1 MAFLFTQ
8 YVITALLLILSLYF
22 GKHLDFLLNT
32 PTGYRTEGILKAQL
46 LHENQVNPGP
56 NRVARQLRIKQLLN
70 ECTHI
75 DLWMTSNITIL
86 GGNSICTILNDKD
99 VQQSIPTLF
108 ISSTFFQFYDLKVL
122 EGEIPEKF
130 DGWADYKIVLNK
142 AAMKTFG
149 YNQLKDAFVRSET
162 PLWVVRTQ
170 DGQMEEGGTK
180 LMPVMAVIDN
190 YYPGHL
196 TEGIKPM
203 AFIVGRAGYGDNY
216 LISIKSGKEKEVI
229 EYLKKIEKEIY
240 NTEDFNYTWLTD
252 EVHKLYAQDRQTA
265 NVYFVFALIAI
276 IISCLGLFGL
286 SLFDIRQRYREIA
299 IRKVNG
305 AGMKDLYSLLFRKYI
320 KVIGCAFALAVP
332 LSYYLIYMYTRDF
345 VLKVPVGAGIYL
357 VALVT
362 IYLIS

>member
-1 MAFLFTQ
+1 M
-8 YVITALLLILSLYF
+8 
-22 GKHLDFLLNT
+22 
-32 PTGYRTEGILKAQL
+32 
-46 LHENQVNPGP
+46 
-56 NRVARQLRIKQLLN
+56 
-70 ECTHI
+70 
-75 DLWMTSNITIL
+75 
-86 GGNSICTILNDKD
+86 
-99 VQQSIPTLF
+99 QQSIPTLF

-216 LISIKSGKEKEVI
+216 LISIKPGKEKEVI

-240 NTEDFNYTWLTD
+240 NTDDFNYTWLTD

-276 IISCLGLFGL
+276 IWIIPVRHPPAL
-286 SLFDIRQRYREIA
+286 SRNSHPQSEWCRNERP
-299 IRKVNG
+299 
-305 AGMKDLYSLLFRKYI
+305 LLAVVPQIYQSHRLCI
-320 KVIGCAFALAVP
+320 CIGCSAFLLSHLYVHTGFCAESSCRCRNLFSGSGYHFPYFIGHINLANTQ
-332 LSYYLIYMYTRDF
+332 SR
-345 VLKVPVGAGIYL
+345 
-357 VALVT
+357 
-362 IYLIS
+362 SN